1 MDDYMFE
8 TMLEGCTSVNETTS
22 YLEILNY
29 SDPTMNS
36 NEEHSLPM
44 SEFENFIHRRGV
56 FEPPR
61 LKNGAKLLHGL
72 RLVLQQRAQDPETF
86 APNVISFTAGDYEAM
101 VRGMRLPLRAIEGT
115 AVVGPFFWSA
125 MDHADDADPHLHVIF
140 RKSDVRK
147 KGRTRGWEL
156 MLSYSFRTGVTSGY
170 AKGTESSDLVEAVR
184 TVRACAHDVNH
195 PLLLPLVVLSHD
207 LSPNGDVKQRD
218 ARDWLRR
225 LEHAVSMREEIHE
238 RESYVGGTCT
248 GTGTGTGGA
257 SLSGLDLDQLN
268 RDLVECHSQVLWKR
282 PRAYL
287 EIAAALEDAME
298 LFRSRLT
305 LIPRERGGGPLGS
318 LDRAHRGMLA
328 RLGFYRAKLRG
339 VESYA
344 HTTLE
349 RLGIQRAAL
358 YNTLAQKESR
368 LSLEIASQQRRLAHA
383 SKRDSNS
390 MKTLSLLGAI
400 FLPATFLASVFSMT
414 FFDFKAQNGEPVVA
428 ESVWIYFALTVP
440 LTLTIVV
447 CWLVWDRRRER
458 HYAAEDEDL
467 EKGIDKM
474 ELQIMAAMRQRTLS
488 KVRTFG
494 PGNAIKS
501 EKLRQDAKDG
511 GVKVK
516 EKV

>member
-1 MDDYMFE
+1 MDDYMFQ
-8 TMLEGCTSVNETTS
+8 TVVEGCTNVTEATS

-36 NEEHSLPM
+36 NEEHTLPM

-56 FEPPR
+56 FEPPS

-72 RLVLQQRAQDPETF
+72 RLVLQQKADDPETF
-86 APNVISFTAGDYEAM
+86 APNVISFTAEEYETM

-115 AVVGPFFWSA
+115 AVVGPFFWCA
-125 MDHADDADPHLHVIF
+125 MDHQDDADPHLHVIF

-156 MLSYSFRTGVTSGY
+156 MLSHSFRTGITSGY

-184 TVRACAHDVNH
+184 TVRACAADANH
-195 PLLLPLVVLSHD
+195 PLLLPVVVLSHD
-207 LSPNGDVKQRD
+207 LSPKGDVKQRD

-238 RESYVGGTCT
+238 RESYVRN
-248 GTGTGTGGA
+248 
-257 SLSGLDLDQLN
+257 LDLDLDQLN

-287 EIAAALEDAME
+287 EIVAAVEDAMAT
-298 LFRSRLT
+298 FRARLP
-305 LIPRERGGGPLGS
+305 LVPRERGGGPLGS

-339 VESYA
+339 VDNYA

-390 MKTLSLLGAI
+390 MKTLSLLGAV

-414 FFDFKAQNGEPVVA
+414 FFDFKAQEGQPVVA
-428 ESVWIYFALTVP
+428 ESLWIYFALTVP
-440 LTLTIVV
+440 LTLAIVV
-447 CWLVWDRRRER
+447 SWLVWDRRRER
-458 HYAAEDEDL
+458 HYAAEDADL
-467 EKGIDKM
+467 EIGIEKL
-474 ELQIMAAMRQRTLS
+474 ELQVMTAMRQRTLS

-494 PGNAIKS
+494 PGNIAKS
-501 EKLRQDAKDG
+501 DKLRQDG
-511 GVKVK
+511 GIKMK
-516 EKV
+516 EKI